1 MKQKPKSTK
10 NKNLEVFHPLYL
22 WHYENGIFWNLVTKL
37 PMGKIAKRRLLAE
50 LKRRLKIL
58 S

>member
-1 MKQKPKSTK
+1 MSKTLFDDYEDYKV
-10 NKNLEVFHPLYL
+10 LFHALQFDYFNGYTL
-22 WHYENGIFWNLVTKL
+22 SKYEKKL
-37 PMGKIAKRRLLAE
+37 LLAE

>member
-1 MKQKPKSTK
+1 MSKT
-10 NKNLEVFHPLYL
+10 LFDDYVPLSL
-22 WHYENGIFWNLVTKL
+22 YEKKL
-37 PMGKIAKRRLLAE
+37 LLAE

>member
-1 MKQKPKSTK
+1 M
-10 NKNLEVFHPLYL
+10 NKNLEVVHPLYQ

-50 LKRRLKIL
+50 LKRRVKVLE